1 MQDGFHESPL
11 YPFLV
16 SQIRTPAIHFII
28 YGQLTKTLLRLT
40 QKAQN
45 RQMGSGQGVDYRG
58 KFERQGYF
66 RDSDFLN

>member
-1 MQDGFHESPL
+1 MQDDFHESPL

-45 RQMGSGQGVDYRG
+45 RQMGSGQGVDIG
-58 KFERQGYF
+58 V
-66 RDSDFLN
+66 SLNARATLGIVIF